1 MFGKIRTI
9 AGVNLYV
16 TYTDVGALVL
26 MLLAPVA
33 LSLIIGLAFGEGD
46 NAIDLDTAQLLI
58 VNQDET
64 LQVQDQ
70 NGNNRNINWGQ
81 QAFEQ
86 VLIDNIPPD
95 LDELIDAERFD
106 NPERARELVEEGEY
120 DAVLIIPQTFTADV
134 VTPERQGVVELYYNP
149 ANEVTATILLTITE
163 QIIAQINTGQ
173 IAERLLVGGSDAFL
187 IQKAIALGQ
196 TQAINLAAS
205 NVLSQLFQEG
215 TPSIITLN
223 TVDIEGE
230 EQTFDSLQYFAPSM
244 AILFMTFAM
253 AAGMR
258 SILEEYSNW
267 VFQRL
272 MITPTP
278 RWAYMVG
285 KMLGIF
291 ASGVVQMILL
301 LLITSIVAILL
312 GRRGTI
318 WGSDYI
324 GIGLMIVASVT
335 AASGLGLLITSIS
348 KGVRQADNIAN
359 GVILILAMLG
369 GTFIPVENNAI
380 LDFLS
385 NLSLNKW
392 GIDGFLKLS
401 DNGTLNDV
409 LPNIAVLIGM
419 GILFFAIA
427 LLNFNR
433 RADLGG

>member
-16 TYTDVGALVL
+16 TYTDIGALVL

-134 VTPERQGVVELYYNP
+134 VAPERQGVVELYYNP

-173 IAERLLVGGSDAFL
+173 IAERLLVGDSDAFL

-401 DNGTLNDV
+401 DNGTLNDI

-419 GILFFAIA
+419 GILFFAVA